1 MKVGDLVALSAYGK
15 KVKRTGWVQPDDVG
29 IIKEVRTS
37 IYLTYKIMWNRSR
50 WKYTY
55 DHQICF
61 DRRDL
66 KFVK

>member
-1 MKVGDLVALSAYGK
+1 MKVGDLVTLSAYGK
-15 KVKRTGWVQPDDVG
+15 NVKRTGWVQPDDVG
-29 IIKEVRTS
+29 IVKEVRTS

-50 WKYTY
+50 WKYRY
-55 DHQICF
+55 DYQHCF